1 MAGQGASE
9 VLKAAKIK
17 GSKHVK
23 ATTFVEVII
32 SKPYPSHNVC
42 CCFFFSD
49 ESENSGHDS
58 TTGADQ
64 NSWWVNLR
72 IDGYWIDLSAK
83 EDIFGYPQS
92 MVPNGFV

>member
-42 CCFFFSD
+42 CCFFFLMNLKILAMIQPL
-49 ESENSGHDS
+49 EPTKIHGGS
-58 TTGADQ
+58 T
-64 NSWWVNLR
+64 
-72 IDGYWIDLSAK
+72 
-83 EDIFGYPQS
+83 
-92 MVPNGFV
+92 